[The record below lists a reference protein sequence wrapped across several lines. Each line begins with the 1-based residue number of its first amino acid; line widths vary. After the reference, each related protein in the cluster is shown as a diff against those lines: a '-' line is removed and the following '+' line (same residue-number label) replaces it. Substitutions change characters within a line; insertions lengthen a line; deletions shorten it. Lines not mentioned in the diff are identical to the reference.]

1 MSRGL
6 SPMQFLLRER
16 ERIFLFLGRIV
27 DNIYAPL
34 LPM

>member
-1 MSRGL
+1 
-6 SPMQFLLRER
+6 MQFLLRER
-16 ERIFLFLGRIV
+16 ERIFLFLGMIV